1 MEALRP
7 RPAPL
12 EPALVRRAASP
23 ALVVDLAAA
32 RRNVRAVL
40 DALGPSATERWRPH
54 VKTTKVPAV
63 LDILIA
69 EGLRRFKC
77 ATVREARVLADRLD
91 AAGATRADVLVAHH
105 LHGPSLERLAALA
118 RARPDV
124 AFSFLVEAPE
134 EAEGAPGGLGLF
146 LDVDTG
152 MGRTGVPLAERDRLL
167 GAAQAAGDRLRGV
180 HAYDGHRTESDPEA
194 RRSGIH
200 ADTEGLLEALDALRE
215 RGARIPELVT
225 AGTPAFPAA
234 SAHPALRGLEGTVH
248 RVSPGTVVY
257 HDLRSMA
264 QLPALFAEPAV
275 TVLTRVASV
284 RADGFTVDAGS
295 KAVEAS
301 GPGAIAR
308 ALERPDARALRQS
321 EEHTVFDA
329 AGGLPERG
337 EVLRLVPGHVCP
349 TVNFA
354 ETALLV
360 EDGRLVGTQRVA
372 ARGHDAPLDD

>member
-1 MEALRP
+1 
-7 RPAPL
+7 PL
-12 EPALVRRAASP
+12 EAALVHRVASP
-23 ALVVDLAAA
+23 ALVVDLGAAG
-32 RRNVRAVL
+32 RNVRAVL
-40 DALGPSATERWRPH
+40 DALGGRSADGAPGAEATGAERWRPH

-63 LDILIA
+63 LDLLIA

-91 AAGATRADVLVAHH
+91 AASALPADVLVAHH
-105 LHGPSLERLAALA
+105 LYGPSLERLAALA
-118 RARPDV
+118 RARPGV

-134 EAEGAPGGLGLF
+134 EAESAPAGLGLF

-152 MGRTGVPLAERDRLL
+152 MGRTGVPLAETPRLL
-167 GAAQAAGDRLRGV
+167 AAARAAGDRLRGV
-180 HAYDGHRTESDPEA
+180 HAYDGHRTEADPNA

-200 ADTEGLLEALDALRE
+200 SDTDALLEALGALN
-215 RGARIPELVT
+215 GQGSHIAELVT
-225 AGTPAFPAA
+225 AGTPAFTAA

-264 QLPALFAEPAV
+264 QLPELFAEPAV

-301 GPGAIAR
+301 GPGSIAR
-308 ALERPDARALRQS
+308 ALERPNARALRQS

-329 AGGLPERG
+329 AGGLPARG
-337 EVLRLVPGHVCP
+337 EVLRLVPGH
-349 TVNFA
+349 
-354 ETALLV
+354 
-360 EDGRLVGTQRVA
+360 
-372 ARGHDAPLDD
+372 